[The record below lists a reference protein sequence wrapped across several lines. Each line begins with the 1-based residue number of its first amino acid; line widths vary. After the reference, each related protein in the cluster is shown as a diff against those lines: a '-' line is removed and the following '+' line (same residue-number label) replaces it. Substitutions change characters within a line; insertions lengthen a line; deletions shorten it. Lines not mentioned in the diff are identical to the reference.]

1 MKSLTIVRHAK
12 AERPEGYGTDFDR
25 PITER
30 GERDAVRMAA
40 LLGRLAPPV
49 DWWLSSPAQR
59 AHQTTERMVAECGF
73 AGTVQW
79 EAAIY
84 EGSAETLLDLLAT
97 IPQEVEH
104 AVVVG
109 HNPGMADLVSGLV
122 AGAPSRLNLQ
132 MPTAALAH
140 VGLEIF
146 LWNQIRW
153 GSGQLAL
160 FVTPKSLKK

>member
-12 AERPEGYGTDFDR
+12 AERPEGYSTDFDR
-25 PITER
+25 PLTER

-49 DWWLSSPAQR
+49 DWWLSSPALR
-59 AHQTTERMVAECGF
+59 TRQTTERMAAECGYD
-73 AGTVQW
+73 GTVQW

-84 EGSAETLLDLLAT
+84 EASDEAVLDLLAT

-122 AGAPSRLNLQ
+122 GGAPSRLNLH
-132 MPTAALAH
+132 MPTAALVH
-140 VGLEIF
+140 VELEIF

-153 GSGQLAL
+153 GAGRLAL
-160 FVTPKSLKK
+160 LVTPKSLKK